1 VLPIVHWPMLRY
13 GATTH
18 ERFLFQVNRDIYNVK
33 KCPRD
38 AKSGRFSSADNV
50 SPAGVIS
57 AIGFFV

>member
-1 VLPIVHWPMLRY
+1 MLRY